1 MLAEI
6 SGNFLLIASVF
17 LEKQE
22 SRLLTEMGEA
32 EGKMEI

>member
-1 MLAEI
+1 MVAEV
-6 SGNFLLIASVF
+6 SGNFLPIASVF

-22 SRLLTEMGEA
+22 SRLLTEMGEG